1 MQLLILVALT
11 ICVIIFFLP
20 NGALYV
26 LPILWRIGCD
36 LHCQLSYFPEISQSI
51 CFLLGTI
58 WALYSGSPGGFNF
71 TQLVFQKLERFA
83 LSLF

>member
-11 ICVIIFFLP
+11 ICVIIFVLP

-51 CFLLGTI
+51 VSSWVLFGLCTL
-58 WALYSGSPGGFNF
+58 A
-71 TQLVFQKLERFA
+71 VLEV
-83 LSLF
+83 LILHS